1 MTASLA
7 GQHLPHAVVT
17 AIESS
22 LGGALAVAVHLGPA
36 GQLLAHLA
44 RAAFVN
50 GMDLGLVIAAVVAL
64 AGAAIALAWLPG
76 RASKTL

>member
-7 GQHLPHAVVT
+7 GR
-17 AIESS
+17 
-22 LGGALAVAVHLGPA
+22 
-36 GQLLAHLA
+36 LLAHLA

-50 GMDLGLVIAAVVAL
+50 GMDLGLFIAAVVAL